1 MGVQASE
8 LRLGN
13 LISDD
18 DGCMA
23 KINGFTPFDHSVRC
37 DEAEGCILLIDV
49 YHELTDKWKMG
60 READS
65 PECKPIPL
73 TPEWLERCGFE
84 YLPFSTDISM
94 FSFYKKSETFELIIV
109 NDGINC
115 EYKHGVFYYEDEHHP
130 VVHVHQLQNLYF
142 ALTGEE
148 LQIKMP

>member
-1 MGVQASE
+1 MIKDTE
-8 LRLGN
+8 LRKGN
-13 LISDD
+13 LILLSVNYKDNIHKVD
-18 DGCMA
+18 EIYTDEIKVTSIEDG
-23 KINGFTPFDHSVRC
+23 
-37 DEAEGCILLIDV
+37 GCFPRMI
-49 YHELTDKWKMG
+49 M
-60 READS
+60 S
-65 PECKPIPL
+65 SCNPIPI

-130 VVHVHQLQNLYF
+130 VEHVHQLQNIYF